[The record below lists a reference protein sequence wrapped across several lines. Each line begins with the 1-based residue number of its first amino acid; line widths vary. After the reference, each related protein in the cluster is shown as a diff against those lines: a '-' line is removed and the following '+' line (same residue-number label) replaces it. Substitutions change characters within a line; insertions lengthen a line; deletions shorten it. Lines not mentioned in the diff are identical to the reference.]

1 MTKKSKQRPARAPRP
16 AGEEVAR
23 PSTPSRR
30 PLMVLSAVVTLS
42 AVTAAVLITRKRSG
56 VLPPASSSAY
66 VPRAPGT
73 LTFTKDIA
81 PIVFSKCSFC
91 HRPGQAAPFSL
102 LTYREVKA
110 KEKGIQEV
118 IASGFMPP
126 WLPEPG
132 FGHFAGD
139 RSLTPEQR
147 GLIQQW
153 LAEGASE
160 GRTEDLPELP
170 PWPSEWQ
177 LGPPDLVVTLPS
189 AYTLPAEGKDI
200 YRNFVV
206 PIPLLENRFVRAV
219 EFRPGN
225 PRVVHHAF
233 VEFDASRQSR
243 YLTGTSQPPGFDGMD
258 LPPSV
263 HMPMG
268 QMLGWQPGKPA
279 MESPEGLSWL
289 LEKRSDLVLQLHL
302 HPSGKPEAVQPS
314 VGFYFTDRAPSN
326 TPFLLK
332 LARYTIDIPAGEKDY
347 RIQNNYVLPVDVDL
361 MRINPHT
368 HYLGKRIEGWAILPD
383 GSRKELLLIR
393 NWDFNWQ
400 GDYKYEEP
408 VSLPK
413 GTTLHMQISF
423 DNSDGNIQNPNQP
436 PQRVRYGLQTTD
448 EMGELWF
455 QVLPRHRN
463 DLAILSKDFFV
474 KATRDSVESLLLKLQ
489 SDPQDAL
496 AHAKLGSALFAL
508 GQVQPAVEHL
518 RTAAQLDPANPA
530 ARGQLGSI
538 YLRQNLLPQAE
549 AEFQAVV
556 RVNRQDNEAHGSLGY
571 ICLQQRRFAEAEIHF
586 EKALAINPE
595 DTVAQANLKA
605 LRQAKRT
612 PGL

>member
-1 MTKKSKQRPARAPRP
+1 MKKKAKQRPARAPRT
-16 AGEEVAR
+16 AREEVATL
-23 PSTPSRR
+23 PAPSRR
-30 PLMVLSAVVTLS
+30 PLMVLSVALTLS
-42 AVTAAVLITRKRSG
+42 VVAAAVLITRKRSG
-56 VLPPASSSAY
+56 AVPPGSPSVY
-66 VPRAPGT
+66 VPRPPGT
-73 LTFTKDIA
+73 LTFTKDVA
-81 PIVFSKCSFC
+81 SIVFTKCSFC

-132 FGHFAGD
+132 YGHFAGD
-139 RSLTPEQR
+139 LSLGPEQR
-147 GLIQQW
+147 GMVQQW
-153 LAEGASE
+153 LAEGAPE
-160 GRTEDLPELP
+160 GSSGDLPELP
-170 PWPSEWQ
+170 PWPADWQ
-177 LGPPDLVVTLPS
+177 LGPPDLIVSLPA

-225 PRVVHHAF
+225 SRVVHHAF
-233 VEFDASRQSR
+233 VEFDSFRQSR
-243 YLTGTSQPPGFDGMD
+243 FLTGTSQPPGFDGMD

-302 HPSGKPEAVQPS
+302 HPSGKPETVQPS
-314 VGFYFTDRAPSN
+314 VGFYFTDRAPTN

-332 LARYTIDIPAGEKDY
+332 LARYTIDIPPGEKDY
-347 RIQNNYVLPVDVDL
+347 RIHNSYVLPVDVDL

-368 HYLGKRIEGWAILPD
+368 HYLGRRIEGWAILPD

-400 GDYKYEEP
+400 GDYKYREP
-408 VSLPK
+408 VALPK
-413 GTTLHMQISF
+413 ATTLHMQITF
-423 DNSDGNIQNPNQP
+423 DNSTGNINNPNQP

-455 QVLPRHRN
+455 QVLARDRN
-463 DLAILSKDFFV
+463 DLAILSRDFFL

-489 SDPQDAL
+489 NDPQDAV

-508 GQVQPAVEHL
+508 GQVEQAVEHL
-518 RTAAQLDPANPA
+518 RTATHLDPANPL

-538 YLRQNLLPQAE
+538 YLRQNLLPQAQ
-549 AEFQAVV
+549 AEFEAVV
-556 RVNRQDNEAHGSLGY
+556 RVNPQDNEAQGSLGY
-571 ICLQQRRFAEAEIHF
+571 ICMQQRRYAEAEIYF
-586 EKALAINPE
+586 GKALAINPE

-605 LRQAKRT
+605 IREARRGRQ
-612 PGL
+612 